1 MCAAL
6 AALHSGHLDGI
17 FLAASG
23 ECENVG
29 INDKGLD
36 DVDELVAL
44 ESFDLIPNSPAVLFA
59 RLP

>member
-1 MCAAL
+1 MVAIVVEFFLQA
-6 AALHSGHLDGI
+6 DG
-17 FLAASG
+17 
-23 ECENVG
+23 EDEDVG

-36 DVDELVAL
+36 DVDEFVAL